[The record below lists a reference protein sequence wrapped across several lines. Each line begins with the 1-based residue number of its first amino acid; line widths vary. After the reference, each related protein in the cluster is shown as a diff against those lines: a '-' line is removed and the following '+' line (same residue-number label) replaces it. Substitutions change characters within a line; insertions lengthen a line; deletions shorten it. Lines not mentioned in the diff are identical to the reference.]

1 MIQNSVLGD
10 SFCILCF
17 IRQDGVLST
26 VLVAFYVD
34 DITVNPWNCSYVLQV
49 GCLYFY
55 SLYLVLYLS
64 CIWVSLILPGHS
76 LCPCWRLRK
85 TVRGSHEYTADFSHG
100 FWYSV
105 PVYVCCLHILHS
117 FLHYNCQLWTKWC
130 CAHVKMLQL
139 LTSPQIPYWGFA
151 PGPHWGTSVPPDV
164 LLLTP

>member
-105 PVYVCCLHILHS
+105 PDTTCVR
-117 FLHYNCQLWTKWC
+117 
-130 CAHVKMLQL
+130 LQL
-139 LTSPQIPYWGFA
+139 AEKIVNAILTVINVFINLSAICFC
-151 PGPHWGTSVPPDV
+151 TSLEKCVKYVAFILARPSRGGKD
-164 LLLTP
+164 